1 MYNMSMIVIDKN
13 SFKTR
18 VSEIDGMPVRSFV
31 ENQASPSA
39 CSVEVEENLEESGWR
54 GRWTERIRES
64 ASAAA
69 PRAACV
75 CVKPLVCGKP
85 GTVYYRVSVG

>member
-1 MYNMSMIVIDKN
+1 MSMIVIDKDY
-13 SFKTR
+13 FKTR
-18 VSEIDGMPVRSFV
+18 VSEIVGASVRSFI
-31 ENQASPSA
+31 ENQTSPSA

-54 GRWTERIRES
+54 GKWTERIRES

-69 PRAACV
+69 PDAACV

-85 GTVYYRVSVG
+85 GIVYYRVSVG